1 MVLGDVREDAAARR
15 TNFRPFVAEPLG
27 RVLAARIAIV
37 SAILLEQSEF
47 ATAVGTRKARHA
59 TPRRP
64 GAANKSSF
72 MISKNEILHDLYR
85 RFSRKPFYRKPPW
98 ARCATLAQ
106 PVEQPPC
113 KRQVGSSIL
122 PGGFD
127 SEPFRL
133 FQKEPGRVPL
143 PGHLSELDIEPSGN
157 AGRLVAK
164 AAKMCRLHAVLS
176 AHLPNHELGVAA
188 DQIRATITV
197 LPVEIVQVPQQINT
211 TEDLGDVVG
220 PKGAVRG

>member
-15 TNFRPFVAEPLG
+15 TDFRPFVAEPLG

-37 SAILLEQSEF
+37 SAILLEESEF
-47 ATAVGTRKARHA
+47 ATAVGTREARHA
-59 TPRRP
+59 TLRRP

-72 MISKNEILHDLYR
+72 MISKNEILHDAYR

-157 AGRLVAK
+157 TGRLVAQT
-164 AAKMCRLHAVLS
+164 ANRRRLHSVHS
-176 AHLPNHELGVAA
+176 THLPNHELRDAA
-188 DQIRATITV
+188 HQILAPLTV
-197 LPVEIVQVPQQINT
+197 LPVQPIQVP
-211 TEDLGDVVG
+211 
-220 PKGAVRG
+220 

>member
-1 MVLGDVREDAAARR
+1 VREDAAARR
-15 TNFRPFVAEPLG
+15 TDFRPFVAEPLG

-37 SAILLEQSEF
+37 SAILLEESEF
-47 ATAVGTRKARHA
+47 ATAVGTREARHA
-59 TPRRP
+59 TLRRP

-72 MISKNEILHDLYR
+72 MISKNEILHDAYR

-127 SEPFRL
+127 SEPLRL

-143 PGHLSELDIEPSGN
+143 SGYLSELDIEPCGN

-164 AAKMCRLHAVLS
+164 AAKMRSSHTVLS
-176 AHLPNHELGVAA
+176 AHLPNHEFGITA
-188 DQIRATITV
+188 DQIRPPLTV
-197 LPVEIVQVPQQINT
+197 LPVEVVQVPQQKNQ
-211 TEDLGDVVG
+211 TEVLGDVVG